1 ERAEHGVVLQEVRH
15 RLRVAD
21 VVRGHELEVAAAL
34 ERRPEEVAPDAPEPV
49 DPDPDLRHVH
59 DAFLSRFRSDRT
71 LKKAVPRPDRGGVRL
86 TSHAAGAR
94 VRQAP
99 RASKAKRWRGALG
112 GRTGKLRGR
121 PSRSLHHT
129 RDRGDGRGLN
139 PPPDERGPAVA
150 EYDYALKAPLDE
162 L

>member
-1 ERAEHGVVLQEVRH
+1 M
-15 RLRVAD
+15 
-21 VVRGHELEVAAAL
+21 
-34 ERRPEEVAPDAPEPV
+34 RPKPLIP
-49 DPDPDLRHVH
+49 
-59 DAFLSRFRSDRT
+59 T
-71 LKKAVPRPDRGGVRL
+71 LIFAMRYVRL
-86 TSHAAGAR
+86 PLVS
-94 VRQAP
+94 QANLP
-99 RASKAKRWRGALG
+99 KEG

-150 EYDYALKAPLDE
+150 EYDDASSHGLDE